1 MESFS
6 DTNKAIWINEYGWNA
21 SPADFP
27 PAKLIWGR
35 VTEQQQA
42 DYTVRGIS
50 QGRDQW
56 PWVGVFN
63 LWYFRQVGDIRPDS
77 SDYYFRMVDVDFTPR
92 LVYLRLKDAATFRV
106 IAQPGVYQETNP
118 AVDLR
123 GPDTSSLD
131 SPWQP
136 YLNPRSS
143 AGGEMVTRQPGA
155 RADIHFWGDALD
167 LLMRRGP
174 TLGRAWITLDGRNVA
189 GLPLDANGN
198 SYVDLSSP
206 NDEFQVTVPV
216 ARDIAR
222 GTHTVEIVVGQS
234 GEVSLDAF
242 AVSADGSHEFPFLLA
257 AAFIG
262 LLFGALVLFGLSLRS
277 PQRRTEAYTNG

>member
-1 MESFS
+1 
-6 DTNKAIWINEYGWNA
+6 
-21 SPADFP
+21 
-27 PAKLIWGR
+27 
-35 VTEQQQA
+35 
-42 DYTVRGIS
+42 
-50 QGRDQW
+50 
-56 PWVGVFN
+56 VFN
-63 LWYFRQVGDIRPDS
+63 IWYFRQVGDIRPDS

-92 LVYLRLKDAATFRV
+92 LVYLRLKDAATFPV
-106 IAQPGVYQETNP
+106 VAQPGFYQETNQ
-118 AVDLR
+118 AVALR
-123 GPDTSSLD
+123 GPDPSSLD

-155 RADIHFWGDALD
+155 RADVHFWGDGFD

-206 NDEFQVTVPV
+206 NDEFQVTVPI
-216 ARDIAR
+216 AHDIAR
-222 GTHTVEIVVGQS
+222 GTHSVEIVVGQS

-242 AVSADGSHEFPFLLA
+242 AVSADGLHEFPFLPVLA
-257 AAFIG
+257 FAG
-262 LLFGALVLFGLSLRS
+262 LFFVALALFSFSLRS
-277 PQRRTEAYTNG
+277 RPHRAEG